1 MQLVNNMFGG
11 SFSSRLNMNLREDKH
26 WSYGVFSTMPDARGQ
41 RPYLTISPVQT
52 DKTAEALRE
61 VTTEYAAI
69 SGARP
74 IAAKE
79 LGEFQSQDTL
89 KLPGS
94 FETAGQLAAAYS
106 TILQYDLPEDY
117 YNTFTQKTL
126 ALKPDDANA
135 IARRIVQPEKVLWV
149 IVGDLAKIEAGIRA
163 LNLGEVRKID
173 ADGNPLG

>member
-1 MQLVNNMFGG
+1 MFGG
-11 SFSSRLNMNLREDKH
+11 AFSSRLNMNLREDKH

-52 DKTAEALRE
+52 DKTADGMKEIAS
-61 VTTEYAAI
+61 EYAGIA
-69 SGARP
+69 GAKP
-74 IAAKE
+74 IAPKE
-79 LGEFQSQDTL
+79 LGEFQSQGTL

-94 FETAGQLAAAYS
+94 FETAAQLAAAYS

-126 ALKPDDANA
+126 AIKPEDANA
-135 IARRIVQPEKVLWV
+135 IAKRIVQPGRVVWV
-149 IVGDLAKIEAGIRA
+149 IVGDLSKVEAGIRA
-163 LNLGEVRKID
+163 LDLGEVRRID